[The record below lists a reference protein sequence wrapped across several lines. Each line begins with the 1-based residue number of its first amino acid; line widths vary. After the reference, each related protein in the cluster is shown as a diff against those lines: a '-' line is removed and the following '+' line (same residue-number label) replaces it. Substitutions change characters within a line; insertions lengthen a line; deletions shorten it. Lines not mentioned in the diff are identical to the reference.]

1 MFWLERVRIVRAPFI
16 DRFRDPIWIVGM
28 ILIFGGFVTMTG
40 CEFIS
45 PRAFLSHVDGS
56 CTIGI
61 HPTYATAVIAVD
73 TFFNFLLMGIFI
85 LQFRPA
91 DGFAACKP
99 VMCKVTRET
108 DNRTSSIR
116 ASLHRDLRRMLVKN
130 VVGSIFMLLATAV
143 NNILFI
149 TQEWANESHSCQL
162 LCLSDG
168 MCPWSAKF
176 DSDSANLR

>member
-1 MFWLERVRIVRAPFI
+1 
-16 DRFRDPIWIVGM
+16 M
-28 ILIFGGFVTMTG
+28 IMIFGGFMTMTA

-73 TFFNFLLMGIFI
+73 TFFNFLLMAMFI
-85 LQFRPA
+85 LQFRPV
-91 DGFAACKP
+91 DGFAAYKP
-99 VMCKVTRET
+99 VMRKVTRET
-108 DNRTSSIR
+108 DNRTSSTR
-116 ASLHRDLRRMLVKN
+116 ASLHRNLRRMLVKN
-130 VVGSIFMLLATAV
+130 VVGSIFMLIATAV

-149 TQEWANESHSCQL
+149 TQKFANESHACQL

-168 MCPWSAKF
+168 RCPWSAKF
-176 DSDSANLR
+176 YSGSANL

>member
-1 MFWLERVRIVRAPFI
+1 
-16 DRFRDPIWIVGM
+16 
-28 ILIFGGFVTMTG
+28 
-40 CEFIS
+40 
-45 PRAFLSHVDGS
+45 
-56 CTIGI
+56 
-61 HPTYATAVIAVD
+61 
-73 TFFNFLLMGIFI
+73 
-85 LQFRPA
+85 
-91 DGFAACKP
+91 
-99 VMCKVTRET
+99 MCKVTRET

-130 VVGSIFMLLATAV
+130 VVGSIFMLIATAV

-176 DSDSANLR
+176 NLDSANLR